1 MNSTLMEAVVVKEA
15 LRWAKEME
23 GYAAT
28 IESDCL
34 VVVQLIKS
42 VAPIRSRLRK
52 GIEECFVR
60 GLRNAET

>member
-28 IESDCL
+28 IKSDCL
-34 VVVQLIKS
+34 VVVQWIKS
-42 VAPIRSRLRK
+42 VAPM
-52 GIEECFVR
+52 
-60 GLRNAET
+60 